1 MKKIYSF
8 IGAFLLASIAFSQM
22 QMTFNSKRKILDLN
36 PNPVMVIDHS
46 AQDLLLKATTV
57 FSEDFSTGLAAW
69 TLVDNAAG
77 GGDWS
82 YFDGT
87 GGELSSA
94 TATNGYAG
102 FDSDAFG
109 TDGFPE
115 NADLISP
122 SFSCV
127 GLASVGLEFTH
138 YFRDGYG
145 GAGEVSVS
153 SDDGLTWTSVQTW
166 GPASS
171 ANGAVEFLDVSALL
185 TGQATCKI
193 KFNWQ
198 GDWSWW
204 WFVDDIVV
212 ADLPSDEVAMNYGV
226 SDIVYP
232 VLPLSQVQP
241 VTIQSEIQNLGSTD
255 FTNLSIDFDLNNGA
269 YTDAI
274 TVASLLSG
282 ATDISTLP
290 NPYTPAAEGFY
301 EGGISLS
308 NVGLDVDLT
317 NNYDSIE
324 FFVTDT
330 AQLSNY
336 GYDNIYNFGDSI
348 EFAQSFDVYVQDT
361 ITSISFGHWFDKQID
376 ENLNDGVDSLAFGQ
390 TINYAIYSDVGGLPG
405 TEIVATSSYTLMASD
420 TGFDNLGYITL
431 GIDNGIVL
439 LPGKYWAYFHAPIG
453 TGSSVL
459 VDQSF
464 DRGANTLMRDLVG
477 GFGGGFTDWYE
488 PAGFGLPGFTH
499 AVQVNY
505 GHLPP
510 PCNLA
515 VTASGTNATTNGG
528 SDGVASATVTGGQG
542 TISYAWTPSGGTA
555 ATATG
560 LSADT
565 YTVTVTDDVVANCT
579 ATAEVTIGEPA
590 AATCDVSVTASGI
603 DATTN
608 GGSDGVASATVTGGQ
623 GTISYAWTPS
633 GGTAATATGLAA
645 DTYTVTVTDDVVANC
660 TATAEV
666 TIGEPGGAT
675 CTLEVTASGIDA
687 STNGGSDGVA
697 SATVTG
703 GQGTIS
709 YAWTPSGGTGATATG
724 LSADTYTVTVTDD
737 VVANCTATAIVTI
750 GEPALTCDIA
760 VTATGTDA
768 TTNGGSDG
776 VASATVT
783 GGQGAISYAWT
794 PSGGTAATA
803 TGLAADVY
811 TVTVTDDVVANCT
824 ATVSVVIGE
833 PQPAG
838 CTVAVDATGTDAT
851 TNGGSD
857 GSAEATV
864 TGGQGTISYAW
875 TPSGG
880 TASTATGLS
889 ADTYTVTVTD
899 DVVANCTATAI
910 VTIGEP
916 AACNI
921 AVTASGIDATTNGG
935 SDGVASAT
943 VTGGQ
948 GAISY
953 AWTPSGGTA
962 ATATG
967 LSADTYTVTVT
978 DDVVAN
984 CSATATVIIGQPV
997 GSTCNLAVS
1006 ASGTDATTN
1015 GGSDGVASATVTGG
1029 QGTISYAWTPSGGT
1043 AATATGLSADT
1054 YTVTVTDDVV
1064 ANCTATAEVTIGEP
1078 ASATCDVAVT
1088 ASGIDATTNGGSDG
1102 VASATVTGGQGTI
1115 SYAWTPSGG
1124 TAATA
1129 TGLSA
1134 DTYTVTVTDDVV
1146 ANCTATAEVTIGE
1159 PAACNIAVSATG
1171 TDATTNGGSDGSA
1184 EATVT
1189 GGQGTISYAWAPAG
1203 GSAATA
1209 TGLAAGTYTVTVTD
1223 DIVDGCIATAT
1234 VIIGEPAGATCTLE
1248 VTVVG
1253 TNVTTAGGSNGTA
1266 SATVTG
1272 GQGAISYAWA
1282 PAGGS
1287 AATATGLAAGTYT
1300 VTVTD
1305 DIVANCVVTASVLIE
1320 QPSAIIDYVDNNSFV
1335 ISPNPNNGA
1344 FRIEMSNTVGI
1355 ESIIIRNLLGQVVY
1369 SKSVNSSIEMVELGN
1384 VTSGVYFITA
1394 GNLTKRVIVKK

>member
-109 TDGFPE
+109 SDGFPE

-241 VTIQSEIQNLGSTD
+241 VTIQSEIQNLGSTA

-324 FFVTDT
+324 FFVSDT

-336 GYDNIYNFGDSI
+336 GYDNRYNFGDSI

-376 ENLNDGVDSLAFGQ
+376 ENLNDGVDSLALGQ
-390 TINYAIYSDVGGLPG
+390 TINYAIYTDVGGLPG

-488 PAGFGLPGFTH
+488 PAEFGLPGFTH

-660 TATAEV
+660 TASAVV
-666 TIGEPGGAT
+666 TIGEP
-675 CTLEVTASGIDA
+675 DA
-687 STNGGSDGVA
+687 A
-697 SATVTG
+697 
-703 GQGTIS
+703 
-709 YAWTPSGGTGATATG
+709 
-724 LSADTYTVTVTDD
+724 
-737 VVANCTATAIVTI
+737 
-750 GEPALTCDIA
+750 
-760 VTATGTDA
+760 
-768 TTNGGSDG
+768 
-776 VASATVT
+776 
-783 GGQGAISYAWT
+783 
-794 PSGGTAATA
+794 
-803 TGLAADVY
+803 
-811 TVTVTDDVVANCT
+811 
-824 ATVSVVIGE
+824 
-833 PQPAG
+833 
-838 CTVAVDATGTDAT
+838 
-851 TNGGSD
+851 
-857 GSAEATV
+857 
-864 TGGQGTISYAW
+864 
-875 TPSGG
+875 
-880 TASTATGLS
+880 
-889 ADTYTVTVTD
+889 
-899 DVVANCTATAI
+899 
-910 VTIGEP
+910 
-916 AACNI
+916 
-921 AVTASGIDATTNGG
+921 
-935 SDGVASAT
+935 
-943 VTGGQ
+943 
-948 GAISY
+948 
-953 AWTPSGGTA
+953 
-962 ATATG
+962 
-967 LSADTYTVTVT
+967 
-978 DDVVAN
+978 
-984 CSATATVIIGQPV
+984 
-997 GSTCNLAVS
+997 
-1006 ASGTDATTN
+1006 
-1015 GGSDGVASATVTGG
+1015 
-1029 QGTISYAWTPSGGT
+1029 
-1043 AATATGLSADT
+1043 
-1054 YTVTVTDDVV
+1054 
-1064 ANCTATAEVTIGEP
+1064 
-1078 ASATCDVAVT
+1078 CDVAVT

-1102 VASATVTGGQGTI
+1102 
-1115 SYAWTPSGG
+1115 
-1124 TAATA
+1124 
-1129 TGLSA
+1129 SA
-1134 DTYTVTVTDDVV
+1134 DY
-1146 ANCTATAEVTIGE
+1146 
-1159 PAACNIAVSATG
+1159 
-1171 TDATTNGGSDGSA
+1171 
-1184 EATVT
+1184 
-1189 GGQGTISYAWAPAG
+1189 
-1203 GSAATA
+1203 
-1209 TGLAAGTYTVTVTD
+1209 
-1223 DIVDGCIATAT
+1223 
-1234 VIIGEPAGATCTLE
+1234 
-1248 VTVVG
+1248 
-1253 TNVTTAGGSNGTA
+1253 
-1266 SATVTG
+1266 
-1272 GQGAISYAWA
+1272 
-1282 PAGGS
+1282 
-1287 AATATGLAAGTYT
+1287 
-1300 VTVTD
+1300 
-1305 DIVANCVVTASVLIE
+1305 
-1320 QPSAIIDYVDNNSFV
+1320 
-1335 ISPNPNNGA
+1335 
-1344 FRIEMSNTVGI
+1344 R
-1355 ESIIIRNLLGQVVY
+1355 
-1369 SKSVNSSIEMVELGN
+1369 
-1384 VTSGVYFITA
+1384 
-1394 GNLTKRVIVKK
+1394 